1 MRLIKEKTVKL
12 NRFFSEN
19 IGETV
24 IFQWVEKVRELLRH
38 MQVLEAPEE
47 GGGGCDEVVS
57 VCPVDQHIVMPTII
71 HGSVI
76 TDRKSVF
83 QGHIAIVKNTEH
95 VS

>member
-1 MRLIKEKTVKL
+1 
-12 NRFFSEN
+12 
-19 IGETV
+19 
-24 IFQWVEKVRELLRH
+24 

-57 VCPVDQHIVMPTII
+57 VFSVGQHIVTPTII

-83 QGHIAIVKNTEH
+83 QGHTAIVKNTEQ